1 MCNSMLKQSR
11 PIKML
16 TFIPLARV
24 ERLDCDERLEKRCR
38 KRTAAFCVCESVCV
52 CVCVCA
58 CVASKFAC
66 YMWEGY
72 ITATRPDSDTRV
84 LGGATRPGPA
94 HRAPQG
100 TCRGR

>member
-52 CVCVCA
+52 CVCVC
-58 CVASKFAC
+58 V
-66 YMWEGY
+66 
-72 ITATRPDSDTRV
+72 RV
-84 LGGATRPGPA
+84 LQASSHVICGKATQRHTGPELD
-94 HRAPQG
+94 
-100 TCRGR
+100 T